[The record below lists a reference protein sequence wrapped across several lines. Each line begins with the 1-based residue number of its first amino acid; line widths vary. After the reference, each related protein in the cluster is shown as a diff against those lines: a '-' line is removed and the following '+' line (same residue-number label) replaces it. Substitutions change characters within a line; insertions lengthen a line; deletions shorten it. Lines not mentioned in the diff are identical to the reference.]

1 MINYRQLKR
10 ELISFFQNHI
20 LILFFILFFFIMGL
34 IFGSLA
40 VKFLDYQQKKE
51 LIDYLSQS
59 ITEINQLLAEQHK
72 LMAKRIII
80 ANLKSVFILWGLTL
94 TGLGIIIIPGIIFL
108 RGFIL
113 GFTVGFLVDE
123 LFFKGLGLALA
134 AVLPHNLLIIPGLIL
149 GAVFSLVFV
158 YKLGITLL
166 TENRNYKQQLGQGV
180 LNYSAVMGGIAFLLL
195 LAGLIEAY
203 FTPQLVKLVTHF
215 LIN

>member
-1 MINYRQLKR
+1 MVDYRQLKR
-10 ELISFFQNHI
+10 SLTSFFQNH
-20 LILFFILFFFIMGL
+20 LVILFFILFFFIMGL

-59 ITEINQLLAEQHK
+59 ITEINRLLADQHK
-72 LMAKRIII
+72 LMAKKIII
-80 ANLKSVFILWGLTL
+80 ANLKLVFILWGLTM
-94 TGLGIIIIPGIIFL
+94 TGVGVIIIPGIIFL

-123 LFFKGLGLALA
+123 LFFKGLVLALVA
-134 AVLPHNLLIIPGLIL
+134 ILPHNLFVIPGLIL
-149 GAVFSLVFV
+149 GSVFSLVFV
-158 YKLGITLL
+158 YKLGIGLL
-166 TENRNYKQQLGQGV
+166 TKNSSYRQQLGRGV
-180 LNYSAVMGGIAFLLL
+180 INYSAVMGGVAFLLL

-203 FTPQLVKLVTHF
+203 FTPQLIKLVTRF